1 MPKTG
6 RAVLAVAGVLAA
18 GPCVSMLLAAIGRL
32 ELAGI
37 PTGLVAGGLLRGDPA
52 KAAVATLYGSVAAV
66 MVGESVTDA
75 SDGGDFAD
83 VMAGWPGWPGWVIG
97 AVLAYLVA
105 AGGPPRTEARGV
117 GPAVPALVAAALIA
131 AVLACGQLVAAE
143 ALGRTLWERYHEWD
157 GPGWYRDLTRA
168 VWYPAAAVVA
178 ASVIAGRM
186 PGGRDRFL
194 ALPSAAW
201 LGCAVTAGPLQYLQA
216 LGAVDDPPV
225 VALTAS
231 LAGAGIGAAA
241 GAAALRHAGT
251 RRGLLCFILLFTAV
265 EVMGGLPGSLADG
278 ALSMLIVSTVLAV
291 VVAAW
296 TARRD
301 ASTGSAVTAGVA
313 GPLLIWSVYVT
324 VGSRDYDHSTQYLPY
339 WTACVAA
346 LLASIAAPPAAG
358 VARLGRAGG
367 VSGRGPVR
375 RGRRSWRPSPARCRR
390 RVR

>member
-1 MPKTG
+1 M
-6 RAVLAVAGVLAA
+6 LAVAGVLAA
-18 GPCVSMLLAAIGRL
+18 GPCVSVLLAAIDRL

-37 PTGLVAGGLLRGDPA
+37 LTGLVAGVLLRGDPA

-83 VMAGWPGWPGWVIG
+83 AMAGWPGWPGWVIG

-105 AGGPPRTEARGV
+105 AGGLPRTGARGV
-117 GPAVPALVAAALIA
+117 GPAVPAVVAAALTAALTA

-143 ALGRTLWERYHEWD
+143 ALGWTLWERYHEWD

-178 ASVIAGRM
+178 ASVVAGRM
-186 PGGRDRFL
+186 PGGRGRFL

-251 RRGLLCFILLFTAV
+251 RRGLLCFVLLFTAV
-265 EVMGGLPGSLADG
+265 EVMGGLPGSLADE

-301 ASTGSAVTAGVA
+301 ASTGSGVTAGVA

-339 WTACVAA
+339 WAACVAA
-346 LLASIAAPPAAG
+346 LLASIAAPPAAEA
-358 VARLGRAGG
+358 ARLGRTGPE
-367 VSGRGPVR
+367 GRGTVR
-375 RGRRSWRPSPARCRR
+375 PPP
-390 RVR
+390 

>member
-1 MPKTG
+1 M
-6 RAVLAVAGVLAA
+6 LAVAGVLAA
-18 GPCVSMLLAAIGRL
+18 GPCVSMLLAAIDRL

-37 PTGLVAGGLLRGDPA
+37 LTGLVAGVLLRGEPA

-66 MVGESVTDA
+66 MVGESATDA
-75 SDGGDFAD
+75 SGGGDFAD
-83 VMAGWPGWPGWVIG
+83 AMAGWPGWPGWAIG

-105 AGGPPRTEARGV
+105 AGGLPRTGARRV
-117 GPAVPALVAAALIA
+117 GPAVPAVVAAALTTAALTA

-178 ASVIAGRM
+178 ASVIAGRT
-186 PGGRDRFL
+186 PGGRGRFL

-216 LGAVDDPPV
+216 LGAVDDPPA

-251 RRGLLCFILLFTAV
+251 RRGLLCFVLLFTAV
-265 EVMGGLPGSLADG
+265 EVMDGLPGPLPDG
-278 ALSMLIVSTVLAV
+278 SLSMVILSTVLAV
-291 VVAAW
+291 AVAAW

-346 LLASIAAPPAAG
+346 LLASIAAPPAAE

-375 RGRRSWRPSPARCRR
+375 RGRRSWRPSSARCRR